1 MLDMDGTVLDLAYDN
16 YMWLTHVPERYA
28 EKHGMSLT
36 DARNYLFGKYGAM
49 QGELSWYCL
58 DHWSERLELDVIQ
71 LHRNEHHRIDYL
83 PGAREFLETVR
94 KSHVRLLLVTNSHPD
109 TLELKDEV
117 TGLTQFFDGI
127 HSSHTYGY
135 AKERREFWQALQ
147 EETRFD
153 TRSTMFV
160 SMTVTRS
167 CRVPQVTVFGT
178 SWPSLDPILLH
189 PKETAPT
196 SSPSMASTNSA
207 NPSPRRL
214 QLVFFFP
221 GRLRAGRLPLFLA
234 GRR

>member
-1 MLDMDGTVLDLAYDN
+1 MDGTVLDLAYDN

-28 EKHGMSLT
+28 EKHGMSLA

-83 PGAREFLETVR
+83 PGAREFLETAR
-94 KSHVRLLLVTNSHPD
+94 RSHVRLLLVTNSHPD

-135 AKERREFWQALQ
+135 AKERREFWRALQ
-147 EETRFD
+147 EETGFD
-153 TRSTMFV
+153 TASTMFV
-160 SMTVTRS
+160 DDSHPVLQSAASYGLRHVVAVTR
-167 CRVPQVTVFGT
+167 PDT
-178 SWPSLDPILLH
+178 SA
-189 PKETAPT
+189 PKRD
-196 SSPSMASTNSA
+196 SA
-207 NPSPRRL
+207 DFVAVDGIHEL
-214 QLVFFFP
+214 
-221 GRLRAGRLPLFLA
+221 G
-234 GRR
+234 